1 MWTFQDW
8 QRQMDSLPTTPPEW
22 APLVERWYQLDAPSY
37 LLCQTYWESKNRL
50 GSPPELILLNSPQSS
65 FATDKG
71 FCQSL
76 SPSKF
81 VHTLP
86 NVRSSAFLQVI
97 EWRGP
102 LFSFVDEK
110 AKILKYAEHVLNKTP
125 VGRIWVLHVLEQ
137 PVLKVDWCVYEK
149 RRDEN
154 NTH

>member
-1 MWTFQDW
+1 MFNLTQW
-8 QRQMDSLPTTPPEW
+8 QHPLETLPTSPPEW
-22 APLVERWYQLDAPSY
+22 ASLVERWYQLDAPSY
-37 LLCQTYWESKNRL
+37 LLCQSYWESKSKL
-50 GSPPELILLNSPQSS
+50 TAPPDLILLNSPQTS
-65 FATDKG
+65 FVTDRA
-71 FCQSL
+71 FCQTL

-86 NVRSSAFLQVI
+86 NVRSSALLQLL

-110 AKILKYAEHVLNKTP
+110 AKILKYAENVLNKTP
-125 VGRIWVLHVLEQ
+125 VSRIWVLQVMEQ

-149 RRDEN
+149 K